1 VLTTF
6 RLSSILK
13 DFKGNPDVHV
23 ILRGGAKG
31 PNYAAEYVRDAG
43 EKLLKAG
50 LPPKIMVCLHLSI
63 LSQLAHMYALR
74 RLTAVMAT
82 AASST
87 NDKLTLRK
95 T

>member
-1 VLTTF
+1 M
-6 RLSSILK
+6 
-13 DFKGNPDVHV
+13 HV

-31 PNYAAEYVRDAG
+31 PNYAAEFVRDAG

-50 LPPKIMVCLHLSI
+50 LPPKIMVCFLSRFRDE
-63 LSQLAHMYALR
+63 LAYKCVLR
-74 RLTAVMAT
+74 RLIAAMET

-95 T
+95 TL

>member
-1 VLTTF
+1 M
-6 RLSSILK
+6 
-13 DFKGNPDVHV
+13 HV

-31 PNYAAEYVRDAG
+31 PNYAAEFVRDAG

-50 LPPKIMVCLHLSI
+50 LPPKIMVCLLLSI
-63 LSQLAHMYALR
+63 RGELAYKCVLR
-74 RLTAVMAT
+74 RLIAAMET

-95 T
+95 TL